1 MDESALV
8 DLLNSMLE
16 KRDFSKLA
24 ELVPYEDRFAL
35 FMGTHSIEISN
46 KRVYSMLV
54 EFAFTPTEA
63 ETLFLQVDDKE
74 KKKILFEMLSDENK
88 IKYVDE
94 IEIEFYAL
102 PSFLDAVKD
111 EETRLNFVVKF
122 MEADKI
128 WSFSLKGFLTKFS
141 SEYKFRLFY
150 RMFDY
155 LEKKGEPISAFDYA
169 DYIEKFDDK
178 DRVKVFKYLL
188 EHSKKKDFGT
198 FYMAGCLKTI
208 PVEERKDI
216 LLYIIDQN
224 LEFYKGGFS
233 NLYEILDTFPEEQ
246 YYEVLTELMDRDF
259 VKTYDIS
266 NTFEKYSVEKCEEL
280 IDFVIDYSK
289 KNEKQILKDYCISSL
304 LDIVPR
310 DRGVQIFHKYAID
323 GDYFGNLG
331 IARNVNKVE
340 DKYFYLDYLI
350 GVVKLNDFERGFN
363 LLDET
368 LFGINRVP
376 GGDVEYPNIIDMYVK
391 KHNVDRINLVE
402 FIKRFNYSVLRFMN
416 SKSVRAVINLP
427 GEEFVKFMNIFNHGT
442 MLDNNII
449 NTICNSFLQR
459 QFRLENKDDY
469 TIFTQFELLLA
480 SKDDDTQIKVAELLV
495 KVGEVVDI
503 DSYLTK
509 KGINFDQFVYDL
521 LNSNKESIDL
531 LHDMTQEYI
540 MKQREFYVK
549 EKLDTVF
556 DDLKVVKKVEK
567 NTYKRKMIEISS
579 EFDIRFLFQSIP
591 VQYLTKEEEE
601 LVNNR
606 ELMDRLIRFKKE
618 HTPLENPSEKK
629 YLKLFES
636 LFNKAYEYKYE
647 EKKFEG
653 MKDLPYSYFPIA
665 PTDEWLLG
673 VIVECNVDQIVDKI
687 LSDKQTYVELIAF
700 IEKYKMLGWEKTFS
714 CFDERAEVE
723 FSEGTMAS
731 IISNFYTISAI
742 AKDKEANLTQFLD
755 YANCYDSMSKTYSH
769 VLGRD
774 NYRAIAAN
782 EGKNKA
788 DMSKAERLSRVP
800 KLIQGMY
807 AREGITTPPIDK
819 DYETSAGKKLNVVL
833 GNSTNMI
840 NLSYGERTNSCL
852 RIGGAFNNLFEF
864 CIHDKNGFHV
874 RFTDPDTGKFVTRV
888 SGLRNGNTIF
898 FNELRDS
905 ENENFTN
912 DEIIEVLNILS
923 SELIEMTKDEEC
935 PIDNVVITYDYA
947 MRDYEQSAIPTELN
961 NYPNAFYGN
970 RFNIAFDGKF
980 VLLKSTSSDGTLVPY
995 EFGADIARIYET
1007 QRDKIVSYT
1016 DSVMA
1021 QDKMIQLH
1029 LIDGVLKGYEIEEL
1043 TVASLENIERCIAGE
1058 DWYVAVDKDGN
1069 IHQFIVEMTKH
1080 KARALAEIKDA
1091 LEKIQQLQD
1100 EVVQEKA
1107 TGGK

>member
-1 MDESALV
+1 MDEAALV
-8 DLLNSMLE
+8 DLLNSMLD

-24 ELVPYEDRFAL
+24 ELVPYEDRFEL
-35 FMGTHSIEISN
+35 FMETHSIKISN
-46 KRVYSMLV
+46 KHIYSMLV
-54 EFAFTPTEA
+54 EFAFTPEEA
-63 ETLFLQVDDKE
+63 ESLFLQIEDKE

-88 IKYVDE
+88 IKYVND
-94 IEIEFYAL
+94 IEMESFAI

-111 EETRLNFVVKF
+111 EDTRLNFAIKF
-122 MEADKI
+122 VEAGKI
-128 WSFSLKGFLTKFS
+128 WTFSLKGILTKFS
-141 SEYKFRLFY
+141 SNNRFRLFY
-150 RMFDY
+150 KIFDY
-155 LEKKGEPISAFDYA
+155 LEKIGQPITAFDYA
-169 DYIEKFDDK
+169 DYIEKFDNK
-178 DRVKVFKYLL
+178 DRVNVFKYLL
-188 EHSKKKDFGT
+188 DQSKKCDFGT
-198 FYMAGCLKTI
+198 YYIAGCLKLI
-208 PVEERKDI
+208 PLEERKDT
-216 LLYIIDQN
+216 LLYIIDRN
-224 LEFYKGGFS
+224 IEFYKSGFS

-246 YYEVLTELMDRDF
+246 YYDVLTELLDRDF
-259 VKTYDIS
+259 IKTYDIS

-310 DRGVQIFHKYAID
+310 DKGIQIFQKYAID

-350 GVVKLNDFERGFN
+350 SVVKIKDFERGFN

-368 LFGINRVP
+368 LFGINRIP
-376 GGDVEYPNIIDMYVK
+376 SGDVEYPHIIDMYVK
-391 KHNVDRINLVE
+391 KHNVDRINLVQ

-416 SKSVRAVINLP
+416 SKSVRSVINLP
-427 GEEFVKFMNIFNHGT
+427 DDEFVKFMNIFNHGT

-469 TIFTQFELLLA
+469 SIFTQFELLLS

-495 KVGEVVDI
+495 KVGEVIDI
-503 DSYLTK
+503 DSYLNK
-509 KGINFDQFVYDL
+509 KGISFDQFVYDL
-521 LNSNKESIDL
+521 LNSNKESIDM

-549 EKLDTVF
+549 EKLSTIF
-556 DDLKVVKKVEK
+556 DNLGVVKKVEK
-567 NTYKRKMIEISS
+567 NTYKRKMVEVCS

-606 ELMDRLIRFKKE
+606 ELLDRLIRFKKD
-618 HTPLENPSEKK
+618 HIPLEDPSEKK

-653 MKDLPYSYFPIA
+653 MEGLPYSYFPIE
-665 PTDEWLLG
+665 PTDEWFLG
-673 VIVECNVDQIVDKI
+673 VIVECNVDQIVDKV
-687 LSDKQTYVELIAF
+687 LNDKQTYVELISF

-714 CFDERAEVE
+714 CFDESAEVE

-731 IISNFYTISAI
+731 IISNFYAISVI
-742 AKDKEANLTQFLD
+742 AKDKDANLTQFLD

-807 AREGITTPPIDK
+807 GRTEITTPPIDK
-819 DYETSAGKKLNVVL
+819 DYDISNGKKLNVVL

-864 CIHDKNGFHV
+864 CIQDKNGFHV
-874 RFTDPDTGKFVTRV
+874 RFTDPETGEFVSRV

-905 ENENFTN
+905 ENDKYSN
-912 DEIIEVLNILS
+912 DDIIEVLKSLS
-923 SELIEMTKDEEC
+923 DELIELTKDEEC

-947 MRDYEQSAIPTELN
+947 MRDYESRAIPTELN

-970 RFNIAFDGKF
+970 RFNISFDGKF
-980 VLLKSTSSDGTLVPY
+980 VLLKSTSSDGSLVPY
-995 EFGADIARIYET
+995 EFGADIARTYET
-1007 QRDKIVSYT
+1007 QRDKIISYT
-1016 DSVMA
+1016 DSSLA
-1021 QDKMIQLH
+1021 KDKMIQLH
-1029 LIDGVLKGYEIEEL
+1029 LIDGILKGYEIEEL
-1043 TVASLENIERCIAGE
+1043 SVDSLEDIEICIAGE
-1058 DWYVAVDKDGN
+1058 DWYVAVDKEGN
-1069 IHQFIVEMTKH
+1069 IHQFVVEMSKH
-1080 KARALAEIKDA
+1080 KARALGEMKEAIDTLK
-1091 LEKIQQLQD
+1091 QLQVD
-1100 EVVQEKA
+1100 KSQGKV

>member
-1 MDESALV
+1 MDVDALIEI
-8 DLLNSMLE
+8 LNEMKA
-16 KRDFSKLA
+16 KRDFSKMC

-35 FMGTHSIEISN
+35 FMQTHEIKIENRLIYSWMIESIFT
-46 KRVYSMLV
+46 V
-54 EFAFTPTEA
+54 EEA
-63 ETLFLQVDDKE
+63 ETLYDQLEDKT
-74 KKKILFEMLSDENK
+74 KKKELFDMLSDEKK
-88 IKYVDE
+88 ISLVDQIEFNGFEASRFISSIADEDAKYKIACKFIKKQLFSSFSLNGVLGAFTGNYKFQIFDEILNSYSEGSSKITDFNYASLMREFEDKDRFNVLKKILSVNEKLSYMYVDDVLKLISPE
-94 IEIEFYAL
+94 EKMTALNYILDKYQDEYKNNFYVIEDVLGVFEENDFYNVIY
-102 PSFLDAVKD
+102 SFLDRGLLDQYGISRA
-111 EETRLNFVVKF
+111 
-122 MEADKI
+122 
-128 WSFSLKGFLTKFS
+128 
-141 SEYKFRLFY
+141 
-150 RMFDY
+150 
-155 LEKKGEPISAFDYA
+155 LEKYDLEKN
-169 DYIEKFDDK
+169 IE
-178 DRVKVFKYLL
+178 
-188 EHSKKKDFGT
+188 
-198 FYMAGCLKTI
+198 
-208 PVEERKDI
+208 
-216 LLYIIDQN
+216 IIDT
-224 LEFYKGGFS
+224 LIE
-233 NLYEILDTFPEEQ
+233 
-246 YYEVLTELMDRDF
+246 
-259 VKTYDIS
+259 YDKNNNS
-266 NTFEKYSVEKCEEL
+266 EL
-280 IDFVIDYSK
+280 ITAYTIAK
-289 KNEKQILKDYCISSL
+289 L
-304 LDIVPR
+304 LDRIPR
-310 DRGVQIFHKYAID
+310 EEGTKVYQKYAID
-323 GDYFGNLG
+323 NPNLG
-331 IARNVNKVE
+331 NIRIARYCNDVE
-340 DKYFYLDYLI
+340 DRYFYLDYLI
-350 GVVKLNDFERGFN
+350 GAVVRDDLEKAFDTIDNVLFEMDKKANGQN
-363 LLDET
+363 
-368 LFGINRVP
+368 
-376 GGDVEYPNIIDMYVK
+376 EYPNIIDMYVK
-391 KHNVDRINLVE
+391 KHNLDRIHLRE
-402 FIKRFNYSVLRFMN
+402 FIKRFNYNALRFMN
-416 SKSVRAVINLP
+416 SKSVRNVINLP
-427 GEEFVKFMNIFNHGT
+427 DEDFVKFMCIFNHGT

-509 KGINFDQFVYDL
+509 NGINFDQFVYDL

-556 DDLKVVKKVEK
+556 DDLNVVKKVEK

-618 HTPLENPSEKK
+618 HTPLEDPSEKK

-673 VIVECNVDQIVDKI
+673 VIVECNVDQIVEKI
-687 LSDKQTYVELIAF
+687 LSDKETYVELIAF

-742 AKDKEANLTQFLD
+742 AKEKDANLTQFID
-755 YANCYDSMSKTYSH
+755 YANCYDSLSKTYSYI
-769 VLGRD
+769 LGKD

-788 DMSKAERLSRVP
+788 DMSKSERLCRVP
-800 KLIQGMY
+800 RLIQGMY
-807 AREGITTPPIDK
+807 AREEITTPPIDK
-819 DYETSAGKKLNVVL
+819 DYETIDGKKLNVVL

-874 RFTDPDTGKFVTRV
+874 RFTDPDTGEFISRV
-888 SGLRNGNTIF
+888 SGIRNGNTIF

-905 ENENFTN
+905 ENPDYNNEQ
-912 DEIIEVLNILS
+912 IIEVLNQLS

-947 MRDYEQSAIPTELN
+947 MRNYEQSAIPTGLKE
-961 NYPNAFYGN
+961 YPNAFYGK
-970 RFNIAFDGKF
+970 RFNIPLDGKF
-980 VLLKSTSSDGTLVPY
+980 VLLKSTDPNGELVPY
-995 EFGADIARIYET
+995 KFGAELARTYET
-1007 QRDKIVSYT
+1007 QRDKVVTLTSPE
-1016 DSVMA
+1016 MA
-1021 QDKMIQLH
+1021 YEKVVQLH
-1029 LIDGVLKGYEIEEL
+1029 LIDSVLKGYEIDSL
-1043 TVASLENIERCIAGE
+1043 TIDMSSNIDMCIAGE
-1058 DWYVAVDKDGN
+1058 DWCVYKDTEGN
-1069 IHQFIVEMTKH
+1069 VHQFVVEMSKH
-1080 KARALAEIKDA
+1080 KDRALEEMRVA
-1091 LEKIQQLQD
+1091 LEQMKLIINEQSQR
-1100 EVVQEKA
+1100 KA
-1107 TGGK
+1107 MGV